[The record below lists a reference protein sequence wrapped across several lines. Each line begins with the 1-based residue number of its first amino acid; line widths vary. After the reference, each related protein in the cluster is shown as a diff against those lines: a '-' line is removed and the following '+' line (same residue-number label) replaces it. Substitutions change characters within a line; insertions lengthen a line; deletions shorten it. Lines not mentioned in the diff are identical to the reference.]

1 MTAEAAQANDFNM
14 TIGSLRHQRRART
27 ALVIATTALLLLA
40 NGCASLVNTPAQDV
54 AWNRWRTCQTE
65 ATGTEIRTVQ
75 LDGRIVF
82 WYFGPGD
89 RQPCLIACGG
99 RRARGR
105 RSPNPS
111 RTRCRVVPERHKTT
125 ATGLLSP
132 RVVESA
138 GVGALLCGSA
148 GRLTAAACL
157 A

>member
-27 ALVIATTALLLLA
+27 ALVITATALLLLA

-89 RQPCLIACGG
+89 RQAMLDCL
-99 RRARGR
+99 RRAASTGPALPEPIADSLPRG
-105 RSPNPS
+105 
-111 RTRCRVVPERHKTT
+111 T
-125 ATGLLSP
+125 
-132 RVVESA
+132 
-138 GVGALLCGSA
+138 
-148 GRLTAAACL
+148 
-157 A
+157 